1 MESLTLSK
9 RLYRCEV
16 FTDTFKIEGKLEPM
30 GDIINALDDKGRDC
44 MPIHD
49 ATMTPISAHNP
60 LSSIVIPE
68 LILNKQNLAFIT
80 LLDPSDYEDIRLQTN
95 IAVLTAYTSSFA
107 IQGEFHLGGEVRVRY
122 FLDSVVA
129 EYVPVTNAKLFPLVP
144 PKANIATHRPFVII
158 NTNFIT
164 MYHSEDTE

>member
-1 MESLTLSK
+1 MESLTLSR

-30 GDIINALDDKGRDC
+30 GDIINALGDKRRDC

-49 ATMTPISAHNP
+49 VTMTPISAHNP
-60 LSSIVIPE
+60 LSSIVIPG
-68 LILNKQNLAFIT
+68 LILNKQNLAFVT
-80 LLDPSDYEDIRLQTN
+80 LLDPSAYEDIRLQTN

-107 IQGEFHLGGEVRVRY
+107 IQAEFHLGGEMRVRD
-122 FLDSVVA
+122 FLDSLVA
-129 EYVPVTNAKLFPLVP
+129 AFVAVTNAKLFPLVR
-144 PKANIATHRPFVII
+144 PKANITTNHPFVIL